1 MIKAQKDKPIF
12 PYTIALIG
20 FMGCGK
26 STVARRLHERYGI
39 KVVEMDDVI
48 EQKEGKT
55 ISKIFEE
62 EGEEYFRQLETDLL
76 LSLQEETVIIS
87 CGGGVPM
94 RDENVKA
101 MKASGKIVFLDAT
114 PQTIYERVKN
124 DHSRPL
130 LEGKK
135 TVEYIEELMKKRM
148 DRYKAVADL
157 MIQVDGKDCDAICD
171 ELMERLV

>member
-1 MIKAQKDKPIF
+1 MIKDQKEQAIF
-12 PYTIALIG
+12 SCTMALIG
-20 FMGCGK
+20 FMGSGK
-26 STVARRLHERYGI
+26 STVAKRLHERYGI

-48 EQKEGKT
+48 EQQEGKT

-62 EGEEYFRQLETDLL
+62 EGEEYFRELETDLL

-101 MKASGKIVFLDAT
+101 MKASGKIVLLDVT
-114 PQTIYERVKN
+114 PQTVYERIKN

-148 DRYKAVADL
+148 DRYKAVADFI
-157 MIQVDGKDCDAICD
+157 IQVDGKDCDTICD
-171 ELMERLV
+171 ELMERFV